1 MATRARLLIL
11 PLLAA
16 SFTPL
21 STSVPAGSTRY
32 VSNTD
37 PTCGGHAPCYT
48 TIQAAVSAALPGENI
63 LIQRGSYIEQVSIQG
78 KNNTAAATEAA
89 RIVIQADPDAP
100 VGSVVLRGAVATC
113 TNGHA
118 IRFQQ
123 SKFVTVRG
131 LTITGAGGS
140 AISIVGGNNQN
151 QAIHLERLRIF
162 GNGSSECNGGI
173 TIARGNPG
181 TLVINS
187 LIYGNGRNGIATI
200 DADGGPHYLVNNT
213 IYANGWSGVSVTRN
227 HDALLINNAITGNGV
242 TSGATGGRFGV
253 TREASNTPNPAG
265 IRLLNNLICGNRL
278 GEIDGP

>member
-16 SFTPL
+16 SFTPS

-78 KNNTAAATEAA
+78 KNNTAAATETA

-123 SKFVTVRG
+123 RSEERRVGKECTSRG
-131 LTITGAGGS
+131 S
-140 AISIVGGNNQN
+140 P
-151 QAIHLERLRIF
+151 RD
-162 GNGSSECNGGI
+162 
-173 TIARGNPG
+173 ARK
-181 TLVINS
+181 
-187 LIYGNGRNGIATI
+187 RRKR
-200 DADGGPHYLVNNT
+200 H
-213 IYANGWSGVSVTRN
+213 
-227 HDALLINNAITGNGV
+227 
-242 TSGATGGRFGV
+242 
-253 TREASNTPNPAG
+253 E
-265 IRLLNNLICGNRL
+265 
-278 GEIDGP
+278 